1 MATESNGKKPDQAGG
16 TGLENDTP
24 EVAGRAR
31 RMLYVCGICGAMNY
45 ADSNWKWL
53 TCWKCSQRQ
62 DL

>member
-1 MATESNGKKPDQAGG
+1 MGEQNEGKKPDQEGG
-16 TGLENDTP
+16 AGLENDTP

-31 RMLYVCGICGAMNY
+31 RLMYVCGVCGAMNY